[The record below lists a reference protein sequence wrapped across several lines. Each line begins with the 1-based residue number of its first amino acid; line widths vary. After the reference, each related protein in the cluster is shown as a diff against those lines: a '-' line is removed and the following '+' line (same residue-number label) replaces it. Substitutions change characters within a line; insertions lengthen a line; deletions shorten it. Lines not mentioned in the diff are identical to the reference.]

1 MEELQQ
7 LGRYQIKRV
16 LGRGAMGVVYEGVD
30 PKLNRP
36 VAIKTI
42 LKSQL
47 SDPEMAAEYQVRF
60 EREAQA
66 VARLSHPHI
75 VGVFDFGEENN
86 VAYIVMEL
94 IRGEE
99 LKAYFD
105 KGTQFAVKD
114 AVRMTGELLDALG
127 YAHEQGIVHRD
138 VKPANVMLDAQMRVK
153 LTDFGVARLSDT
165 GSDGT
170 QAGTMVGTPSY
181 MSPEQAMGNPVG
193 TRSDIFAVGIVLYQL
208 LTLKRPFVG
217 DGHWAVQRQIIQD
230 DPVPPSVQNPALDPV
245 FDAIVFRALAKNPE
259 ERYPYARAFKEDLQR
274 ALAGQAIDEDEA
286 TLLAVA
292 AARARPPGETGAARG
307 TRIANDSSA
316 VEIEFWKTI
325 KDSSDPDEFE
335 LYIAKFPNGTYADL
349 ARRKLAKLHGDDSG
363 ASRSGVR
370 GEGAAEGGTRLAL
383 DRPGQPGMPAASGD
397 GSVRVA
403 PVPQKRG
410 KNALIAVASVAVLAV
425 GGGGYFMLRQSAP
438 TPMSGGG
445 ATANVAPPGN
455 ANGPSLAAGK
465 PVDASASQGAASGA
479 DARVAQTP
487 SASGTGNA
495 SASGTT
501 NPAVTTSSASTA
513 STTSTTSTTSS
524 ANTAQREAARL
535 KAASAADAER
545 RAREA
550 LAKSRASEA
559 LVSASKTAKP
569 NAAPTVAST
578 AAAAAQTS
586 RTTSAQPAAPVSSA
600 VALHAAPTSVPP
612 APSQANAANAQATS
626 PSTTAP
632 TLAAKPIESP
642 AATEP
647 KVSSADLLA
656 QAAKLQGEGKL
667 NDAVRLYKRAARGG
681 SGQAAKQLGDIYGN
695 GSGDVPRDYAE
706 SIRWYN
712 VARTAGVDV
721 PDVSKR

>member
-7 LGRYQIKRV
+7 LGRYQIRRV

-66 VARLSHPHI
+66 VARLNHPHI

-208 LTLKRPFVG
+208 LTMKRPFVG

-286 TLLAVA
+286 TMLAVA
-292 AARARPPGETGAARG
+292 VARARPPGETGAARG
-307 TRIANDSSA
+307 TRGANDSSA

-349 ARRKLAKLHGDDSG
+349 ARRKLAKLHGDDSA

-370 GEGAAEGGTRLAL
+370 GDGVAEGGTRLAL
-383 DRPGQPGMPAASGD
+383 DRPDLPGMPGMPAALGD
-397 GSVRVA
+397 GSMRVA
-403 PVPQKRG
+403 PVAKKQGRT
-410 KNALIAVASVAVLAV
+410 ALIAVAAVAVLAV
-425 GGGGYFMLRQSAP
+425 GGGGYFMLRQS
-438 TPMSGGG
+438 TPALVSGGG
-445 ATANVAPPGN
+445 AAASVAPPVD
-455 ANGPSLAAGK
+455 ANGASLVAGK
-465 PVDASASQGAASGA
+465 PAPASVSQGAASGA
-479 DARVAQTP
+479 EARVETTP
-487 SASGTGNA
+487 PVGATGNA
-495 SASGTT
+495 SASGAT
-501 NPAVTTSSASTA
+501 NTAANMNSAS
-513 STTSTTSTTSS
+513 SV
-524 ANTAQREAARL
+524 NTAQREAARL

-550 LAKSRASEA
+550 LAKNRASEA
-559 LVSASKTAKP
+559 VVSATRPARP
-569 NAAPTVAST
+569 NTAPTAAS
-578 AAAAAQTS
+578 AAVAAAQTPQTP
-586 RTTSAQPAAPVSSA
+586 RTTAAQAAAPVSNA
-600 VALHAAPTSVPP
+600 TAAHAATTPGST
-612 APSQANAANAQATS
+612 APSQANAANGANTQTTA
-626 PSTTAP
+626 PGATAP
-632 TLAAKPIESP
+632 TLAAKPADTTP
-642 AATEP
+642 AAEP

>member
-7 LGRYQIKRV
+7 LGRYQIRRV

-66 VARLSHPHI
+66 VARLNHPHI

-208 LTLKRPFVG
+208 LTMKRPFVG

-307 TRIANDSSA
+307 TRVANDSSA

-349 ARRKLAKLHGDDSG
+349 ARRKLAKLHGDDSS
-363 ASRSGVR
+363 ASRSAVR
-370 GEGAAEGGTRLAL
+370 GEGVADGGTRLAL
-383 DRPGQPGMPAASGD
+383 DRPGQPGLPAASSD
-397 GSVRVA
+397 GSMRVA
-403 PVPQKRG
+403 PVAKKSGRT
-410 KNALIAVASVAVLAV
+410 ALLAVVAVAVLAV
-425 GGGGYFMLRQSAP
+425 GGGGYFLLRQSAP
-438 TPMSGGG
+438 VAVSGGG
-445 ATANVAPPGN
+445 SAASVTPPAN
-455 ANGPSLAAGK
+455 ANGASSLVAGK
-465 PVDASASQGAASGA
+465 PVDASSSQGAASGVE
-479 DARVAQTP
+479 ARVATAP
-487 SASGTGNA
+487 PASATSSAGA
-495 SASGTT
+495 SASDNAHAATAT
-501 NPAVTTSSASTA
+501 NSA
-513 STTSTTSTTSS
+513 SS
-524 ANTAQREAARL
+524 ANAAQREAARL

-559 LVSASKTAKP
+559 VVSASKAARPNTAP
-569 NAAPTVAST
+569 TAATTATAATQPPRTTAAQVAAPASSAPAAHAT
-578 AAAAAQTS
+578 A
-586 RTTSAQPAAPVSSA
+586 TSA
-600 VALHAAPTSVPP
+600 LP
-612 APSQANAANAQATS
+612 APSQSNAANASVTS
-626 PSTTAP
+626 PGATAP
-632 TLAAKPIESP
+632 TLAAKPAETTP
-642 AATEP
+642 AAEP

-712 VARTAGVDV
+712 VARAAGVDV

>member
-7 LGRYQIKRV
+7 LGRYQIRRV

-99 LKAYFD
+99 LKAYLD

-193 TRSDIFAVGIVLYQL
+193 TRSDIFAAGIVLYQL
-208 LTLKRPFVG
+208 LTMKRPFVG

-286 TLLAVA
+286 TMLAVA

-307 TRIANDSSA
+307 TRVTNDSSA

-349 ARRKLAKLHGDDSG
+349 ARRKLAKLHGDDSA

-370 GEGAAEGGTRLAL
+370 DEGVAEGGTRLAL
-383 DRPGQPGMPAASGD
+383 DRPGQPGLPAASSD

-403 PVPQKRG
+403 PVAKKSGRTV
-410 KNALIAVASVAVLAV
+410 LIAVASVAVLAV

-438 TPMSGGG
+438 VPASGGG
-445 ATANVAPPGN
+445 SSASVAPPVN
-455 ANGPSLAAGK
+455 ANGSSSLTAGK
-465 PVDASASQGAASGA
+465 AAEASASQGSASGA
-479 DARVAQTP
+479 EARIAQTP
-487 SASGTGNA
+487 PASATGSA
-495 SASGTT
+495 SASGATNTAVATSTT
-501 NPAVTTSSASTA
+501 GSASSAS
-513 STTSTTSTTSS
+513 
-524 ANTAQREAARL
+524 TAQREAARL

-550 LAKSRASEA
+550 LAKNRASEA
-559 LVSASKTAKP
+559 VVSASKAAKP
-569 NAAPTVAST
+569 NAAPTAAST
-578 AAAAAQTS
+578 AVAAVQTPHTTAAQ
-586 RTTSAQPAAPVSSA
+586 AGAPVSSV
-600 VALHAAPTSVPP
+600 VASHAAPTSLSPTP
-612 APSQANAANAQATS
+612 LQANAANAANAQAT
-626 PSTTAP
+626 PLGTTAP
-632 TLAAKPIESP
+632 TVAAKPTESP
-642 AATEP
+642 AAAEP

-681 SGQAAKQLGDIYGN
+681 NGQAAKQLGDIYGN
-695 GSGDVPRDYAE
+695 GAGDVPRDYAE

>member
-7 LGRYQIKRV
+7 LGRYQIRRV

-66 VARLSHPHI
+66 VARLNHPHI

-208 LTLKRPFVG
+208 LTMKRPFVG

-286 TLLAVA
+286 TMLAVA
-292 AARARPPGETGAARG
+292 VARARPPGETGAARG
-307 TRIANDSSA
+307 TRGASDSSA

-349 ARRKLAKLHGDDSG
+349 ARRKLAKLHGDDSA

-370 GEGAAEGGTRLAL
+370 GEGVAEGGTRLAL
-383 DRPGQPGMPAASGD
+383 DRPDLPGMPPALGD
-397 GSVRVA
+397 GSMRVA
-403 PVPQKRG
+403 PVAKKQGRT
-410 KNALIAVASVAVLAV
+410 ALIAVAAVAVLAV
-425 GGGGYFMLRQSAP
+425 GGGGYFMLRQS
-438 TPMSGGG
+438 TPALVSGGG
-445 ATANVAPPGN
+445 AAASVAPPVD
-455 ANGPSLAAGK
+455 ANGSSLVAGK
-465 PVDASASQGAASGA
+465 PAPASVSQGAASGA
-479 DARVAQTP
+479 EARVETTP
-487 SASGTGNA
+487 PVGATGNA
-495 SASGTT
+495 SASGAT
-501 NPAVTTSSASTA
+501 NTAANMNSAS
-513 STTSTTSTTSS
+513 SV
-524 ANTAQREAARL
+524 NTAQREAARL

-550 LAKSRASEA
+550 LAKNRASEA
-559 LVSASKTAKP
+559 VVSATRPARP
-569 NAAPTVAST
+569 NTAPTAAS
-578 AAAAAQTS
+578 AAVAAAQTPQTP
-586 RTTSAQPAAPVSSA
+586 RTTAAQAAAPVSNA
-600 VALHAAPTSVPP
+600 TAAHAATSPGST
-612 APSQANAANAQATS
+612 ASSQANAANGATTQATA
-626 PSTTAP
+626 PATTAP
-632 TLAAKPIESP
+632 TLAAKPADTTP
-642 AATEP
+642 AAEP

>member
-7 LGRYQIKRV
+7 LGRYQIRRV

-66 VARLSHPHI
+66 VARLNHPHI

-105 KGTQFAVKD
+105 RGTQFAVKD

-208 LTLKRPFVG
+208 LTMKRPFVG

-286 TLLAVA
+286 TMLAVA

-307 TRIANDSSA
+307 ARVANDSSA

-349 ARRKLAKLHGDDSG
+349 ARRKLAKLHGDDSS
-363 ASRSGVR
+363 ASRSAVR
-370 GEGAAEGGTRLAL
+370 GEGVAEGGTRLAF
-383 DRPGQPGMPAASGD
+383 DRPGQSGLPGDSGD
-397 GSVRVA
+397 GSMRTA
-403 PVPQKRG
+403 PVAKKRSRT
-410 KNALIAVASVAVLAV
+410 ALIAVASMAVLAV

-438 TPMSGGG
+438 VSGGES
-445 ATANVAPPGN
+445 AASVTPPVS
-455 ANGPSLAAGK
+455 ANGASSLVAGK
-465 PVDASASQGAASGA
+465 PLDASSSQGAASGA
-479 DARVAQTP
+479 QARVATAP
-487 SASGTGNA
+487 TASATDNA
-495 SASGTT
+495 SASGATSAATAT
-501 NPAVTTSSASTA
+501 NGASNA
-513 STTSTTSTTSS
+513 SG

-550 LAKSRASEA
+550 LAKNRASEA
-559 LVSASKTAKP
+559 VASANKAARP
-569 NAAPTVAST
+569 NAAPTAAST
-578 AAAAAQTS
+578 ATAATQTPRTTAAQT
-586 RTTSAQPAAPVSSA
+586 AAPASSA
-600 VALHAAPTSVPP
+600 PATHAAATSVSP
-612 APSQANAANAQATS
+612 APSQSNAANAQATS
-626 PSTTAP
+626 PGTAAP
-632 TLAAKPIESP
+632 TLAAKPTESP
-642 AATEP
+642 AAAEP

>member
-47 SDPEMAAEYQVRF
+47 SDPEMAAEYQARF

-66 VARLSHPHI
+66 VARLNHPHI

-99 LKAYFD
+99 LKAYLD

-114 AVRMTGELLDALG
+114 AVRLTGELLDALG

-193 TRSDIFAVGIVLYQL
+193 TRSDIFAAGIVLYQL
-208 LTLKRPFVG
+208 LTMKRPFVG

-286 TLLAVA
+286 TMLAVA

-307 TRIANDSSA
+307 TRTANDSSA

-325 KDSSDPDEFE
+325 KDSNDPDEFE

-349 ARRKLAKLHGDDSG
+349 ARRKLAKLHGDDSV
-363 ASRSGVR
+363 ASRPGLR
-370 GEGAAEGGTRLAL
+370 RAGADEGGTRLAL
-383 DRPGQPGMPAASGD
+383 GQQAGPTVLAD
-397 GSVRVA
+397 GSARVA
-403 PVPQKRG
+403 PDAKKPART
-410 KNALIAVASVAVLAV
+410 ALIAAASAAVLAV
-425 GGGGYFMLRQSAP
+425 GAGGYFMFRQSAP
-438 TPMSGGG
+438 VPVSGSGS
-445 ATANVAPPGN
+445 AASVASSVN
-455 ANGPSLAAGK
+455 ANGSSLTAAK
-465 PVDASASQGAASGA
+465 PVAASALQGAASGA
-479 DARVAQTP
+479 QAPVAQTAP
-487 SASGTGNA
+487 ASAAGKVSASGTANM
-495 SASGTT
+495 
-501 NPAVTTSSASTA
+501 AVTASSG
-513 STTSTTSTTSS
+513 SS
-524 ANTAQREAARL
+524 VNPVQREAARL

-545 RAREA
+545 RTRES
-550 LAKSRASEA
+550 LAKNRASEA
-559 LVSASKTAKP
+559 VASASKTARS
-569 NAAPTVAST
+569 NTAPTAAST
-578 AAAAAQTS
+578 AVAAAQTS
-586 RTTSAQPAAPVSSA
+586 HTTPAQAAAPVGSA
-600 VALHAAPTSVPP
+600 TALHAAPTPVSPTL
-612 APSQANAANAQATS
+612 SQANAVNAANAQATS
-626 PSTTAP
+626 PGTATP
-632 TLAAKPIESP
+632 TLAAKPTDSP
-642 AATEP
+642 AATDA
-647 KVSSADLLA
+647 KVSSGDLLA
-656 QAAKLQGEGKL
+656 QATRLQGEGKL
-667 NDAVRLYKRAARGG
+667 NDAVRLYKRAARSGN
-681 SGQAAKQLGDIYGN
+681 GQAAKQLGDIYGN
-695 GSGDVPRDYAE
+695 GKGDVPRDYAE

>member
-7 LGRYQIKRV
+7 LGRYQIRRV

-66 VARLSHPHI
+66 VARLNHPHI

-208 LTLKRPFVG
+208 LTMKRPFVG

-286 TLLAVA
+286 TMLAVA

-307 TRIANDSSA
+307 TRGANDSSA

-349 ARRKLAKLHGDDSG
+349 ARRKLAKLHGDDSA

-370 GEGAAEGGTRLAL
+370 GEGVAEGGTRLAL
-383 DRPGQPGMPAASGD
+383 DRPDLPGMPAALGD
-397 GSVRVA
+397 GSMRVA
-403 PVPQKRG
+403 PVG
-410 KNALIAVASVAVLAV
+410 KKPARIALIAVASVAVLAV
-425 GGGGYFMLRQSAP
+425 GAGGYFMLRQS
-438 TPMSGGG
+438 TPVPSGGG
-445 ATANVAPPGN
+445 GPVASVAPPLD
-455 ANGPSLAAGK
+455 ANGPSLVAGK
-465 PVDASASQGAASGA
+465 PAPASVSQGAASGA
-479 DARVAQTP
+479 EARVATTP
-487 SASGTGNA
+487 PGGATGNA
-495 SASGTT
+495 SASGAT
-501 NPAVTTSSASTA
+501 NTATNVNSAS
-513 STTSTTSTTSS
+513 SV
-524 ANTAQREAARL
+524 NTAQREAARL

-559 LVSASKTAKP
+559 VVSATRPARP
-569 NAAPTVAST
+569 NTAPTAAST
-578 AAAAAQTS
+578 AVAAAQTPQTP
-586 RTTSAQPAAPVSSA
+586 RTTATQAAAPVSSA
-600 VALHAAPTSVPP
+600 TAAHAATSPGST
-612 APSQANAANAQATS
+612 ASSQANAANGANTQ
-626 PSTTAP
+626 TTAP
-632 TLAAKPIESP
+632 GTTASTLAAKPADTTP
-642 AATEP
+642 AAEP

>member
-7 LGRYQIKRV
+7 LGRYQIRRV

-66 VARLSHPHI
+66 VARLNHPHI

-208 LTLKRPFVG
+208 LTMKRPFVG

-286 TLLAVA
+286 TMLAVA
-292 AARARPPGETGAARG
+292 VARARPPGETGAARG
-307 TRIANDSSA
+307 TRGANDSSA

-349 ARRKLAKLHGDDSG
+349 ARRKLAKLHGDDSA

-370 GEGAAEGGTRLAL
+370 GEGVAEGGTRLAL
-383 DRPGQPGMPAASGD
+383 DRPDLPGMPGPLGD
-397 GSVRVA
+397 GSMRVA
-403 PVPQKRG
+403 LVAKKQGRT
-410 KNALIAVASVAVLAV
+410 ALIAVAAVAVLAV
-425 GGGGYFMLRQSAP
+425 GGGGYFMLRQS
-438 TPMSGGG
+438 TPALVSGGG
-445 ATANVAPPGN
+445 AAASVAPPVD
-455 ANGPSLAAGK
+455 ANGASLVAGK
-465 PVDASASQGAASGA
+465 PAPASVSQGAASGA
-479 DARVAQTP
+479 EARVETTP
-487 SASGTGNA
+487 SVGATGNA
-495 SASGTT
+495 SASGAT
-501 NPAVTTSSASTA
+501 NTAANMNSAGSV
-513 STTSTTSTTSS
+513 
-524 ANTAQREAARL
+524 NTAQREAARL
-535 KAASAADAER
+535 KAASAVDAER

-550 LAKSRASEA
+550 LAKNRASEA
-559 LVSASKTAKP
+559 VVSATRPARP
-569 NAAPTVAST
+569 NTAPTAAS
-578 AAAAAQTS
+578 AAVAAAQTPQTP
-586 RTTSAQPAAPVSSA
+586 RTTAVQAAAPVSNA
-600 VALHAAPTSVPP
+600 TAAHAATSPGST
-612 APSQANAANAQATS
+612 APSQANAANGANTQTTA
-626 PSTTAP
+626 PGTTAP
-632 TLAAKPIESP
+632 TLAAKPADTTP
-642 AATEP
+642 AAEP

>member
-7 LGRYQIKRV
+7 LGRYQIRRV

-105 KGTQFAVKD
+105 KGTKFAVKD

-208 LTLKRPFVG
+208 LTMKRPFVG

-286 TLLAVA
+286 TMLAVA

-307 TRIANDSSA
+307 TRVANDLSA

-335 LYIAKFPNGTYADL
+335 LYIAKFPDGTYADL
-349 ARRKLAKLHGDDSG
+349 ARRKLAKLHGDDSA
-363 ASRSGVR
+363 ASRSGAL
-370 GEGAAEGGTRLAL
+370 GDGGAEGGTRLAL
-383 DRPGQPGMPAASGD
+383 DRPRQPGMPAGSGD
-397 GSVRVA
+397 GSVRLA
-403 PVPQKRG
+403 PVAKKG
-410 KNALIAVASVAVLAV
+410 GTTALIAVASVALLAV
-425 GGGGYFMLRQSAP
+425 GGGGYFMLRQS
-438 TPMSGGG
+438 TPVSVNGGG
-445 ATANVAPPGN
+445 SAASVTPPVDANRS
-455 ANGPSLAAGK
+455 SLVAGK
-465 PVDASASQGAASGA
+465 PAEASASQGAASGA
-479 DARVAQTP
+479 EARVATTPVGDEKGNP
-487 SASGTGNA
+487 SAPGATNTSVATNA
-495 SASGTT
+495 TNATNSASS
-501 NPAVTTSSASTA
+501 TS
-513 STTSTTSTTSS
+513 
-524 ANTAQREAARL
+524 TAQREAVRL
-535 KAASAADAER
+535 KAASAASAADAER

-550 LAKSRASEA
+550 LAKNRASEA
-559 LVSASKTAKP
+559 VVSASKTTKP
-569 NAAPTVAST
+569 NAAPTAAST
-578 AAAAAQTS
+578 AIVAQQTPH
-586 RTTSAQPAAPVSSA
+586 TTSAQAAAPVSSTTA
-600 VALHAAPTSVPP
+600 SHAAPTSVAPT
-612 APSQANAANAQATS
+612 PSQANAQATS
-626 PSTTAP
+626 PAAPAP
-632 TLAAKPIESP
+632 TLAAKPADTTP
-642 AATEP
+642 AAEP

>member
-66 VARLSHPHI
+66 VARLNHPHI

-94 IRGEE
+94 IRGDE

-274 ALAGQAIDEDEA
+274 ALAGQSIDEDEA
-286 TLLAVA
+286 TMLAVA

-307 TRIANDSSA
+307 TRVANDSSA

-335 LYIAKFPNGTYADL
+335 ALYREVSERDL
-349 ARRKLAKLHGDDSG
+349 CR
-363 ASRSGVR
+363 SR
-370 GEGAAEGGTRLAL
+370 T
-383 DRPGQPGMPAASGD
+383 
-397 GSVRVA
+397 
-403 PVPQKRG
+403 PQ
-410 KNALIAVASVAVLAV
+410 
-425 GGGGYFMLRQSAP
+425 
-438 TPMSGGG
+438 
-445 ATANVAPPGN
+445 
-455 ANGPSLAAGK
+455 AG
-465 PVDASASQGAASGA
+465 
-479 DARVAQTP
+479 
-487 SASGTGNA
+487 
-495 SASGTT
+495 
-501 NPAVTTSSASTA
+501 
-513 STTSTTSTTSS
+513 
-524 ANTAQREAARL
+524 EAAWR
-535 KAASAADAER
+535 
-545 RAREA
+545 
-550 LAKSRASEA
+550 
-559 LVSASKTAKP
+559 
-569 NAAPTVAST
+569 
-578 AAAAAQTS
+578 
-586 RTTSAQPAAPVSSA
+586 
-600 VALHAAPTSVPP
+600 
-612 APSQANAANAQATS
+612 
-626 PSTTAP
+626 
-632 TLAAKPIESP
+632 
-642 AATEP
+642 
-647 KVSSADLLA
+647 
-656 QAAKLQGEGKL
+656 
-667 NDAVRLYKRAARGG
+667 
-681 SGQAAKQLGDIYGN
+681 
-695 GSGDVPRDYAE
+695 
-706 SIRWYN
+706 
-712 VARTAGVDV
+712 
-721 PDVSKR
+721 

>member
-16 LGRGAMGVVYEGVD
+16 LGRGAMGVVYEGAD

-66 VARLSHPHI
+66 VARLNHPHI

-193 TRSDIFAVGIVLYQL
+193 TRSDIFAAGIVLYQL
-208 LTLKRPFVG
+208 LTMKRPFVG

-286 TLLAVA
+286 TMLAVA

-307 TRIANDSSA
+307 TRVANDSSA

-349 ARRKLAKLHGDDSG
+349 ARRKLAKLHGDDSS
-363 ASRSGVR
+363 ASRAAMR
-370 GEGAAEGGTRLAL
+370 GEGVADGGTRLAL
-383 DRPGQPGMPAASGD
+383 DRPDQPGMPGASGD
-397 GSVRVA
+397 GSMRVA
-403 PVPQKRG
+403 PVAKKSGRT
-410 KNALIAVASVAVLAV
+410 ALIAVASVAVLAV

-438 TPMSGGG
+438 VAVNSGGV
-445 ATANVAPPGN
+445 AASVAPSVN
-455 ANGPSLAAGK
+455 ANGTSLVAGK
-465 PVDASASQGAASGA
+465 PVDASSSQGAASGA
-479 DARVAQTP
+479 EARVATTP
-487 SASGTGNA
+487 PVGATGNA
-495 SASGTT
+495 SASGATSAATAT
-501 NPAVTTSSASTA
+501 NTASSAS
-513 STTSTTSTTSS
+513 SV
-524 ANTAQREAARL
+524 NTAQREAARL

-550 LAKSRASEA
+550 LAKNRASEA
-559 LVSASKTAKP
+559 VVSANKAARP
-569 NAAPTVAST
+569 NAAPTAASSAT
-578 AAAAAQTS
+578 AAAQTP
-586 RTTSAQPAAPVSSA
+586 RTTAAQAATPVSSA
-600 VALHAAPTSVPP
+600 TASHATATSASPT
-612 APSQANAANAQATS
+612 PSQSNAANSANAQPTS
-626 PSTTAP
+626 PGTSAP
-632 TLAAKPIESP
+632 TLAARSAETPP
-642 AATEP
+642 VAEP

-695 GSGDVPRDYAE
+695 GAGDVPRDYAE

>member
-7 LGRYQIKRV
+7 LGRYQIRRV

-66 VARLSHPHI
+66 VARLNHPHI

-208 LTLKRPFVG
+208 LTMKRPFVG

-286 TLLAVA
+286 TMLAVA
-292 AARARPPGETGAARG
+292 VARARPPGETGAARG
-307 TRIANDSSA
+307 TRGANDSSA

-349 ARRKLAKLHGDDSG
+349 ARRKLAKLHGDDSA

-370 GEGAAEGGTRLAL
+370 GEGVAEGGTRLAL
-383 DRPGQPGMPAASGD
+383 DRPDLPGMPGPLGD
-397 GSVRVA
+397 GSMRVA
-403 PVPQKRG
+403 LVAKKQGRT
-410 KNALIAVASVAVLAV
+410 ALIAVAAVAVLAV
-425 GGGGYFMLRQSAP
+425 GGGGYFMLRQS
-438 TPMSGGG
+438 TPALVSGGG
-445 ATANVAPPGN
+445 AAASVAPPVD
-455 ANGPSLAAGK
+455 ANGASLVAGK
-465 PVDASASQGAASGA
+465 PAPASVSQGAASGA
-479 DARVAQTP
+479 EARVETTP
-487 SASGTGNA
+487 SVGATGNA
-495 SASGTT
+495 SASGAT
-501 NPAVTTSSASTA
+501 NMAANMNSAGSV
-513 STTSTTSTTSS
+513 
-524 ANTAQREAARL
+524 NTAQREAARL
-535 KAASAADAER
+535 KAASAVDAER

-550 LAKSRASEA
+550 LAKNRASEA
-559 LVSASKTAKP
+559 VVSATRPARP
-569 NAAPTVAST
+569 NTAPTAAS
-578 AAAAAQTS
+578 AAVAAAQTPQTP
-586 RTTSAQPAAPVSSA
+586 RTTAVQAAAPVSNA
-600 VALHAAPTSVPP
+600 TAAHAATSPGST
-612 APSQANAANAQATS
+612 APSQANAANGANTQTTA
-626 PSTTAP
+626 PGTTAP
-632 TLAAKPIESP
+632 TLAAKPADTTP
-642 AATEP
+642 AAEP

>member
-7 LGRYQIKRV
+7 LGRYQIRRV

-47 SDPEMAAEYQVRF
+47 ADPEMAAEYQVRF

-66 VARLSHPHI
+66 VARLNHPHI

-105 KGTQFAVKD
+105 KGTAFAVKD

-138 VKPANVMLDAQMRVK
+138 VKPANVMLDAQLRVK
-153 LTDFGVARLSDT
+153 LPDFGVARLSDT

-193 TRSDIFAVGIVLYQL
+193 PRSDIFAAGIVLYQL
-208 LTLKRPFVG
+208 LTMKRPFVG

-286 TLLAVA
+286 TMLAVA

-307 TRIANDSSA
+307 IRTANDSSA

-325 KDSSDPDEFE
+325 KDSNDPDEFE

-349 ARRKLAKLHGDDSG
+349 ARRKLAKLNGDDSA
-363 ASRSGVR
+363 ASRTGTGRDAGGDAGTRIASG
-370 GEGAAEGGTRLAL
+370 GTGAAAGSAGGAPVEK
-383 DRPGQPGMPAASGD
+383 RPG
-397 GSVRVA
+397 
-403 PVPQKRG
+403 RG
-410 KNALIAVASVAVLAV
+410 GLIAVAASAVVLAV
-425 GGGGYFMLRQSAP
+425 GGGAYFMLRQGTSGQAA
-438 TPMSGGG
+438 GGG
-445 ATANVAPPGN
+445 TVAQVSPQGVVNPASG
-455 ANGPSLAAGK
+455 AAAR
-465 PVDASASQGAASGA
+465 PESASLPQEAIARTQTSAASGA
-479 DARVAQTP
+479 NA
-487 SASGTGNA
+487 A
-495 SASGTT
+495 SATSVANAASAA
-501 NPAVTTSSASTA
+501 NPASTPGSTA
-513 STTSTTSTTSS
+513 
-524 ANTAQREAARL
+524 AAQREAARQ
-535 KAASAADAER
+535 KAASAAEVDR

-550 LAKSRASEA
+550 LAKNRGADTVANTGKS
-559 LVSASKTAKP
+559 AKP
-569 NAAPTVAST
+569 TAASTVASVAASNTRAATQT
-578 AAAAAQTS
+578 AVQPAPSQP
-586 RTTSAQPAAPVSSA
+586 AQPVAKSAAPVSAPVSNA
-600 VALHAAPTSVPP
+600 AAPHAASAPASTQAATPSA
-612 APSQANAANAQATS
+612 APSTS
-626 PSTTAP
+626 AP
-632 TLAAKPIESP
+632 ALAAKPADTSP
-642 AATEP
+642 PPEP
-647 KVSSADLLA
+647 KVAPADLLA
-656 QAAKLQGEGKL
+656 QAAKLQNEGKL
-667 NDAVRLYKRAARGG
+667 TDAVRLYKRAARNG

>member
-7 LGRYQIKRV
+7 LGRYQIRRV

-66 VARLSHPHI
+66 VARLNHPHI

-114 AVRMTGELLDALG
+114 VVRMTGELLDALG

-208 LTLKRPFVG
+208 LTMKRPFVG

-286 TLLAVA
+286 TMLAVA
-292 AARARPPGETGAARG
+292 AARARPPGESGAARG
-307 TRIANDSSA
+307 TRGANDSSA

-349 ARRKLAKLHGDDSG
+349 ARRKLAKLHGDDSA
-363 ASRSGVR
+363 ASR
-370 GEGAAEGGTRLAL
+370 
-383 DRPGQPGMPAASGD
+383 
-397 GSVRVA
+397 
-403 PVPQKRG
+403 PQC
-410 KNALIAVASVAVLAV
+410 A
-425 GGGGYFMLRQSAP
+425 
-438 TPMSGGG
+438 
-445 ATANVAPPGN
+445 
-455 ANGPSLAAGK
+455 
-465 PVDASASQGAASGA
+465 
-479 DARVAQTP
+479 ARV
-487 SASGTGNA
+487 
-495 SASGTT
+495 
-501 NPAVTTSSASTA
+501 
-513 STTSTTSTTSS
+513 
-524 ANTAQREAARL
+524 
-535 KAASAADAER
+535 
-545 RAREA
+545 
-550 LAKSRASEA
+550 
-559 LVSASKTAKP
+559 
-569 NAAPTVAST
+569 
-578 AAAAAQTS
+578 
-586 RTTSAQPAAPVSSA
+586 
-600 VALHAAPTSVPP
+600 
-612 APSQANAANAQATS
+612 
-626 PSTTAP
+626 
-632 TLAAKPIESP
+632 
-642 AATEP
+642 
-647 KVSSADLLA
+647 
-656 QAAKLQGEGKL
+656 
-667 NDAVRLYKRAARGG
+667 
-681 SGQAAKQLGDIYGN
+681 
-695 GSGDVPRDYAE
+695 
-706 SIRWYN
+706 
-712 VARTAGVDV
+712 
-721 PDVSKR
+721 

>member
-7 LGRYQIKRV
+7 LGRYQIRRV

-66 VARLSHPHI
+66 VARLNHPHI

-208 LTLKRPFVG
+208 LTMKRPFVG

-286 TLLAVA
+286 TMLAVA

-307 TRIANDSSA
+307 TRVANDSSA
-316 VEIEFWKTI
+316 VEIEFWKSI

-349 ARRKLAKLHGDDSG
+349 ARRKLAKLHGDDSS
-363 ASRSGVR
+363 ASRSAVR
-370 GEGAAEGGTRLAL
+370 GEGVADGGTRLAL
-383 DRPGQPGMPAASGD
+383 DRPGGSGLPGDAGD
-397 GSVRVA
+397 GSMRVA
-403 PVPQKRG
+403 PAAKKRG
-410 KNALIAVASVAVLAV
+410 RTAVIAVASVAVLAV

-438 TPMSGGG
+438 VSGGES
-445 ATANVAPPGN
+445 AASVAPPVN
-455 ANGPSLAAGK
+455 ANGASSLVAGK
-465 PVDASASQGAASGA
+465 PEDASSSQGAASGA
-479 DARVAQTP
+479 EARVATTP
-487 SASGTGNA
+487 PVGATGNGSASGATSAATAAN
-495 SASGTT
+495 SAS
-501 NPAVTTSSASTA
+501 NA
-513 STTSTTSTTSS
+513 SS

-550 LAKSRASEA
+550 LAKNRASEA
-559 LVSASKTAKP
+559 VVSANKAVKS
-569 NAAPTVAST
+569 NAAPTAAST
-578 AAAAAQTS
+578 ATAATQTPRTTAAQAAA
-586 RTTSAQPAAPVSSA
+586 PASSA
-600 VALHAAPTSVPP
+600 PATHATATSVSP
-612 APSQANAANAQATS
+612 APSQTNAATAANAQAMS
-626 PSTTAP
+626 PGTAAP
-632 TLAAKPIESP
+632 TLAAKPTESP
-642 AATEP
+642 AAAEP